1 VPERKGNMV
10 AAEKQISPH
19 AEMMSLLHR
28 HTGPIPDG
36 AAQGAAAKWLAEKY
50 SPAQVEHELLR
61 QLREVKEGKRRG
73 AVSLLTVKREIGTQ
87 VAAKGPKRV
96 NQEIGYSDEEIFSR
110 DDAAGLVAE
119 LEASGKDFGW
129 QIGKL
134 REQYRL

>member
-1 VPERKGNMV
+1 MATPEKML
-10 AAEKQISPH
+10 SPH
-19 AEMMSLLHR
+19 AELMSLLHR

-50 SPAQVEHELLR
+50 SPTEVEHELLR

-87 VAAKGPKRV
+87 TAAKGPKAVRSEAAEV
-96 NQEIGYSDEEIFSR
+96 NDEVFSR
-110 DDAAGLVAE
+110 GDAVALVAD
-119 LEASGKDFGW
+119 LETSGKDFGW

>member
-1 VPERKGNMV
+1 
-10 AAEKQISPH
+10 
-19 AEMMSLLHR
+19 
-28 HTGPIPDG
+28 
-36 AAQGAAAKWLAEKY
+36 
-50 SPAQVEHELLR
+50 
-61 QLREVKEGKRRG
+61 
-73 AVSLLTVKREIGTQ
+73 LLTVKREIGTQ

-110 DDAAGLVAE
+110 DDAAGLVAD